1 MKARRINEH
10 DWDEER
16 YEGENG
22 PFINDDGWDEEAL
35 EEVGLID
42 WMENVQR
49 IQYEI
54 LNARRGSYGISG
66 TTAEYLVGDLEELKR
81 SLEAIIEN
89 IQDEL

>member
-1 MKARRINEH
+1 
-10 DWDEER
+10 
-16 YEGENG
+16 
-22 PFINDDGWDEEAL
+22 
-35 EEVGLID
+35 
-42 WMENVQR
+42 VQR
-49 IQYEI
+49 LQYEI